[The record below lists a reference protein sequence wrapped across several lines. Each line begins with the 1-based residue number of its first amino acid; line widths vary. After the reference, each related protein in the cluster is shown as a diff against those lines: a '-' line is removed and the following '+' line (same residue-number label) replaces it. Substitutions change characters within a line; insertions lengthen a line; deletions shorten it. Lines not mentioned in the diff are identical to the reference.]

1 MNRKQKTLFAIT
13 VGLLGILLFLF
24 LSARFIVLTSY
35 RAIEKASAKEH
46 LQRVVNAID
55 NELDSMA
62 SSAGDYASWDDTYR
76 FIQDGNAEFIKSNL
90 AEASLAKLRVNLV
103 AFIRPSGEIVFAKA
117 LDRETAKAVPLPPGL
132 GQHLTASSP
141 LLQHRS
147 TESTVKGVLV
157 AHGTPI
163 LVVAKPILT
172 NEGKGPIHGT
182 LIMGRFIDAAET
194 ARLANMTRL
203 HLDISACDQ
212 ASLNAAPFK
221 GKKPLT
227 LAKPF
232 RIHRADDKTLNG
244 FALIGDIYNRPALLT
259 QITLVRQIYQQGV
272 KTLRYF
278 LFCCVLIS
286 LVSIIV
292 CNWGLGK
299 YFASQREE
307 ETERLYAA
315 AVEHAAMGVAIL
327 EAGSCRIV
335 RANTELSLLLGYP
348 PGLLEGTLF
357 REILADAPEFFER
370 CIETVLRD
378 GKTNRAELH
387 LTRNDRSMAVVEVH
401 ASGTLLDDQQYLC
414 LMLHDLTGR
423 KQSESDLRPF

>member
-1 MNRKQKTLFAIT
+1 MNRKQKTLFVIT
-13 VGLLGILLFLF
+13 VGLLGILLLLL

-62 SSAGDYASWDDTYR
+62 SSTGDYAAWDDTYR
-76 FIQDGNAEFIKSNL
+76 FMQDGNAEFIKSNL
-90 AEASLAKLRVNLV
+90 AEDSLAKLRVNLV
-103 AFIRPSGEIVFAKA
+103 AFVRPSGEIVFAKA
-117 LDRETAKAVPLPPGL
+117 LDSGTAKAVPLPPGL

-157 AHGTPI
+157 THGTPI

-172 NEGKGPIHGT
+172 NEGKGPIRGT

-194 ARLANMTRL
+194 ARLANITRL

-212 ASLNAAPFK
+212 ATLNTAPFK
-221 GKKPLT
+221 GKKPLS
-227 LAKPF
+227 LDKPF
-232 RIHRADDKTLNG
+232 RVHRADEKTLNG
-244 FALIGDIYNRPALLT
+244 FALIGDIYNRPALLA

-299 YFASQREE
+299 YFGSQREE

-315 AVEHAAMGVAIL
+315 ALEHTAMGVAIL
-327 EAGSCRIV
+327 EAASCRIV
-335 RANTELSLLLGYP
+335 RANTGFSVQMGYP
-348 PGLLEGTLF
+348 PGLIEGTLF
-357 REILADAPEFFER
+357 REILADNPESFER
-370 CIETVLRD
+370 CIETVFRD

-387 LTRNDRSMAVVEVH
+387 LTRNDRSLAVMEVH
-401 ASGTLLDDQQYLC
+401 ASGTMLDDQQYLC
-414 LMLHDLTGR
+414 LVLHDITER
-423 KQSESDLRPF
+423 KQSDPA